1 VDEKGEK
8 ITRREFIKTTGG
20 IMTMTVVGADTLANF
35 ANAAD
40 TKAKESFMQ
49 FGIYPGTV
57 TDVEEGMP
65 KGKPEVP
72 SKIQEALN
80 LLQGNASSLLVRS
93 YIHYGKIERHTPTNP
108 EQYAI
113 NGRKLDLVL
122 CFQSNEEDLSGWHDF
137 IRKMV
142 LQYGSKLGSLQITEE
157 ANAQIPFMDGNFKNV
172 RLALVEG
179 VVTAKDEIRK
189 QGLNVKVGFNSTP
202 IFNPADT
209 FWKEIGERA
218 NDAFYDALDYV
229 GLDFFPDVF
238 RRIAYES
245 HIDAVVYVLKTF
257 REQNLPTANI
267 PKHIPIRI
275 TENGWATG
283 PDRSYEKQAQI
294 LETNVRTI
302 YKYHE
307 ELNIT
312 HYELFGLLDSDSS
325 VPDFNY
331 QFGIAR
337 DDYTPKLAFETYRKL
352 IAELGK

>member
-1 VDEKGEK
+1 
-8 ITRREFIKTTGG
+8 
-20 IMTMTVVGADTLANF
+20 
-35 ANAAD
+35 
-40 TKAKESFMQ
+40 MQ

-65 KGKPEVP
+65 KGKPEIP

-80 LLQGNASSLLVRS
+80 LLQGNTSSFLVRS
-93 YIHYGKIERHTPTNP
+93 YIHYGKTERHTPTNP

-122 CFQSNEEDLSGWHDF
+122 CFQSNEENLSGWHDF

-142 LQYGSKLGSLQITEE
+142 RQYNSNLDSLQITEE
-157 ANAQIPFMDGNFKNV
+157 ANAQIPFMDGNFKSV
-172 RLALVEG
+172 RRALVEG

-189 QGLNVKVGFNSTP
+189 QGLDIKVGFNSTP
-202 IFNPADT
+202 IYNPADT

-218 NDAFYDALDYV
+218 NDAFYGALDYV

-238 RRIAYES
+238 RPIPAILGDLS
-245 HIDAVVYVLKTF
+245 NAVMYVLKGF

-267 PKHIPIRI
+267 PPHTPIRI

-283 PDRSYEKQAQI
+283 PDRSYEKQAQT
-294 LETNVRTI
+294 LEINIRTI
-302 YKYHE
+302 HKYHE

-337 DDYTPKLAFETYRKL
+337 DDYTPKPAFETYCKL
-352 IAELGK
+352 IVELSE